1 MRCDK
6 HLVEIY
12 NTVMKLQP
20 CFQREVHKN
29 KRLKGE
35 WESPGGARPGG
46 ESSVHTKQRRDKNP
60 SCELSKRKE
69 KQTHPEPGVAWNC

>member
-1 MRCDK
+1 MK

-29 KRLKGE
+29 KRLKGSGSRLVE
-35 WESPGGARPGG
+35 LDLVESQCSYETKKRQ
-46 ESSVHTKQRRDKNP
+46 ES
-60 SCELSKRKE
+60 LL
-69 KQTHPEPGVAWNC
+69 

>member
-1 MRCDK
+1 MK

-29 KRLKGE
+29 KRLKGSGSRPVE
-35 WESPGGARPGG
+35 LDLVESPVLIRNKEETRIPLV
-46 ESSVHTKQRRDKNP
+46 SSLRERRNKPTRN
-60 SCELSKRKE
+60 
-69 KQTHPEPGVAWNC
+69 QV